1 MFNFEHN
8 LTFWL
13 ISWTDFI
20 SAVLMDMHCQY
31 QRQASAGLAV
41 EKKKQPSAS
50 VLTVYYIISWDT
62 VTRMIL

>member
-13 ISWTDFI
+13 ISWRDFI
-20 SAVLMDMHCQY
+20 SAVLMDMHCH

-41 EKKKQPSAS
+41 EKKKQPGAS
-50 VLTVYYIISWDT
+50 VLTVYDIISWDI